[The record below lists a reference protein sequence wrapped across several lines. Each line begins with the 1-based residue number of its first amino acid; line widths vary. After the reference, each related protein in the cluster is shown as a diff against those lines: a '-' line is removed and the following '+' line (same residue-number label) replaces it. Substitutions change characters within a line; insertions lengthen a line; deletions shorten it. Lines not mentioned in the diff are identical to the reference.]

1 MPLLSYID
9 IFDKYIVFI
18 FYDGIREM
26 HNSNYLFTF
35 FSNIELIIFAIIIF
49 YFILKKEY
57 EKVRIFGILSIGII
71 AMFFL

>member
-1 MPLLSYID
+1 
-9 IFDKYIVFI
+9 
-18 FYDGIREM
+18 M

>member
-35 FSNIELIIFAIIIF
+35 FFFFVIIIFAIIIF
-49 YFILKKEY
+49 FFIL
-57 EKVRIFGILSIGII
+57 
-71 AMFFL
+71 